1 MLLAIYLIIGAILG
15 YKEINDGKGIN
26 EHLTERHLVIFL
38 VFLFLWLP
46 IYFFRFLAKKGF
58 DFDLD

>member
-1 MLLAIYLIIGAILG
+1 MLLAIYLIIGTILG
-15 YKEINDGKGIN
+15 YKEVNANKGIN

-46 IYFFRFLAKKGF
+46 IYFFRFLSKKGF

>member
-15 YKEINDGKGIN
+15 YKEINHSKGIN
-26 EHLTERHLVIFL
+26 ESLTERHLVIFS

-46 IYFFRFLAKKGF
+46 IYIFRFLAKKGF